1 MTLEEGSWACHLPEE
16 RLDAL
21 HRQLVKEEFCVF
33 RLDSI
38 ASNADFVRVIKEHLP
53 LNPPIVFGGW
63 EAIKDSLFN
72 GIADLSE
79 RKIAIVWKDAHK
91 LMDAEDEEFAT
102 AIIVL
107 INVMEDLK
115 TECEKTLRAYLV
127 DDGMYF
133 NTHQRNRA
141 YFEKLHELETE
152 K

>member
-33 RLDSI
+33 RLESI
-38 ASNADFVRVIKEHLP
+38 SSRADFVRVIKEHLP
-53 LNPPIVFGGW
+53 LNPPIVLGVW
-63 EAIKDSLFN
+63 EAINDSLFN

-91 LMDAEDEEFAT
+91 LMDAEDEEFAI
-102 AIIVL
+102 AINVL
-107 INVMEDLK
+107 ISVVEDLK
-115 TECEKTLRAYLV
+115 RECEKTLRVYLV
-127 DDGMYF
+127 DDGKYF
-133 NTHQRNRA
+133 NTHQINKA
-141 YFEKLHELETE
+141 YVVHLHELETE